1 MRKLTERQTQV
12 LQLVAEGCINKVIGA
27 RLKLPLHTV
36 ERNVVSLRRHFKA
49 QNRTQLAVKAIRM
62 KVIK

>member
-1 MRKLTERQTQV
+1 MRKLTERQRQV
-12 LQLVAEGCINKVIGA
+12 LILVAEGYINKVIGS

-36 ERNVVSLRRHFKA
+36 ERNVVALRRHFKA